1 MHSVTTVRVPC
12 DGQDVKRNMATKHV
26 LLIGGTLNQTKA
38 MLAVGAHLSQH
49 GHACAYTPFY
59 ADGLLQWAADRGW
72 LDFTALAGR
81 LRDRAHRCLQDAG
94 VPIDDRGTGR
104 DFDLV
109 VTCTDLVI
117 QKNLRG
123 RKVVLVQEGLTEPEG
138 ITYLAVRY
146 LGLPRV
152 MANTAAFGLSHH
164 YAAFCVASHGYRDLY
179 RRKGVRPDSMIVTG
193 IPNFDHAERLRDNHF
208 PHRDFVLVCTSNAR
222 ETFKRDNRLRFLRDA
237 LRIADGRPVIVKLHP
252 GERHD
257 RAIREVHQV
266 APEALVLTDGNTEE
280 MIANAGVVIAQ
291 YSTVVFTA
299 AALGKELH
307 SYLDPDMIRRLL
319 PIQNGGRSAAAIA
332 GVCLDLMH
340 DRPRSTVWEAQP
352 GDHTRASVPD
362 RLHYLPH

>member
-1 MHSVTTVRVPC
+1 VS
-12 DGQDVKRNMATKHV
+12 TKNV

-38 MLAVGAHLSQH
+38 MLAVGAQLRRL
-49 GHACAYTPFY
+49 GHHCAYTPFY

-81 LRDRAHRCLQDAG
+81 LRARAQRCLEEAG
-94 VPIDDRGTGR
+94 VPIDDRGTGQ

-109 VTCTDLVI
+109 VTCTDLII
-117 QKNLRG
+117 QRNVRG

-152 MANTAAFGLSHH
+152 LANTAAFGLSHH

-179 RRKGVRPDSMIVTG
+179 HRKGVRQDSMIVTG
-193 IPNFDHAERLRDNHF
+193 IPNFDNADALRDNHF

-222 ETFKRDNRLRFLRDA
+222 ETFKRDNRMRFLRDA

-252 GERHD
+252 GEQHD
-257 RAIREVHQV
+257 RAIREVRQV
-266 APEALVLTDGNTEE
+266 APEALILTDGHTEE
-280 MIANAGVVIAQ
+280 MIANAAVVVAQ

-307 SYLDPDMIRRLL
+307 SYLDPAMIRQLL
-319 PIQNGGRSAAAIA
+319 PIQNGGRSAEAIA
-332 GVCLDLMH
+332 GVCRDLLD
-340 DRPRSTVWEAQP
+340 DRPQSAVWEAHP
-352 GDHTRASVPD
+352 ADHARAVVSD

>member
-1 MHSVTTVRVPC
+1 MSTH
-12 DGQDVKRNMATKHV
+12 NV
-26 LLIGGTLNQTKA
+26 LLIGGTLNQTRA
-38 MLAVGAHLSQH
+38 MLAIGAQLSAR
-49 GHACAYTPFY
+49 GHHCAYTPFY
-59 ADGLLQWAADRGW
+59 ADGLLQWAAERGW

-81 LRDRAHRCLQDAG
+81 LRARSERCLQEAG
-94 VPIDDRGTGR
+94 VPIDDRGTSR

-109 VTCTDLVI
+109 VTCTDLII
-117 QKNLRG
+117 QRNVRG

-138 ITYLAVRY
+138 MTYLAVRY

-152 MANTAAFGLSHH
+152 IANTAAFGLSHH
-164 YAAFCVASHGYRDLY
+164 YEAFCVASHGYRDLY
-179 RRKGVRPDSMIVTG
+179 HRKGVRPDSMIVTG
-193 IPNFDHAERLRDNHF
+193 IPNFDNAEGLRQNHF

-222 ETFKRDNRLRFLRDA
+222 ETFKKDNRMRFLRDA

-257 RAIREVHQV
+257 RAIREVRQV

-280 MIANAGVVIAQ
+280 MIANAAVVVAQ

-307 SYLDPDMIRRLL
+307 SYLEPGLIRRLL
-319 PIQNGGRSAAAIA
+319 PIQNGGRSAEAIA
-332 GVCLDLMH
+332 GVCGDLLD
-340 DRPRSTVWEAQP
+340 DRPRSVAWDARPEGAARP
-352 GDHTRASVPD
+352 AAPD

>member
-1 MHSVTTVRVPC
+1 
-12 DGQDVKRNMATKHV
+12 V

-38 MLAVGAHLSQH
+38 MLAIGAQLGQQ
-49 GHACAYTPFY
+49 GHHCAYTPFY

-81 LRDRAHRCLQDAG
+81 LRARAQRCLEDAG

-117 QKNLRG
+117 QRNLRG

-138 ITYLAVRY
+138 IKYLAVRY

-164 YAAFCVASHGYRDLY
+164 YAAFCVASQGYRDLY
-179 RRKGVRPDSMIVTG
+179 GRKGVRQDSMVVTG
-193 IPNFDHAERLRDNHF
+193 IPNFDHADVLRDNHF

-222 ETFKRDNRLRFLRDA
+222 ETFKRDNRMRFLRDA

-257 RAIREVHQV
+257 RATQEVRRL
-266 APEALVLTDGNTEE
+266 APQALVLTDGNTEE
-280 MIANAGVVIAQ
+280 MIANAAVVVAQ

-332 GVCLDLMH
+332 GVCQDVLDG
-340 DRPRSTVWEAQP
+340 RPRSPEWDALP
-352 GDHTRASVPD
+352 SDSTRAEAPD

>member
-1 MHSVTTVRVPC
+1 V
-12 DGQDVKRNMATKHV
+12 ATKRV

-38 MLAVGAHLSQH
+38 MLAIGAQLSQH
-49 GHACAYTPFY
+49 GHSCAYTPFY
-59 ADGLLQWAADRGW
+59 ADGVLQWAADRGW

-81 LRDRAHRCLQDAG
+81 LRQRAQRCLQEAN
-94 VPIDDRGTGR
+94 VQIDDRGTGE

-109 VTCTDLVI
+109 VTCTDLII
-117 QKNLRG
+117 QKNVRN
-123 RKVVLVQEGLTEPEG
+123 RKMVLVQEGLTEPEG
-138 ITYLAVRY
+138 LTYLAVRY

-152 MANTAAFGLSHH
+152 IANTAAFGLSHH

-179 RRKGVRPDSMIVTG
+179 HRKGVRPDSMVVTG
-193 IPNFDHAERLRDNHF
+193 IPNFDNADVLRDNGF

-222 ETFKRDNRLRFLRDA
+222 ETFKRDNRMRFLRDA
-237 LRIADGRPVIVKLHP
+237 LRIADGRQVIVKLHP

-257 RAIREVHQV
+257 RATREVHRL
-266 APEALVLTDGNTEE
+266 APDARVLTDGNTEE
-280 MIANAGVVIAQ
+280 MIANASVVVAQ

-332 GVCLDLMH
+332 GVCLDLLH
-340 DRPRSTVWEAQP
+340 DRPQSNVWEARSTAHP
-352 GDHTRASVPD
+352 RTSAPD